1 MAEIREVKVPD
12 IGDFEAVEIV
22 EVLVSPGDRVQ
33 EEDSLITLESD
44 KATMDVPSPHAGT
57 VKEVKV
63 QTGDQVGQGDVIL
76 TLELAGEDKE
86 EKEEPKEE
94 EEAPKKAE
102 TEERKREEAVEE
114 ETQEAEKKAAKK
126 PSKEEPA
133 TEEPAAEE
141 TERAGGPPKP
151 RALDEEIED
160 EAFLEAH
167 ASPSVRRFAR
177 ELGADLSKIEG
188 SGRKGRIT
196 REDVESY
203 VKKRLQGPGRP
214 AAGALALPEMPDIDF
229 SRFGET
235 ERVEL
240 SRIRKIG
247 ARNLHR
253 SWLHVPHVTQHDEAD
268 VTELEE
274 FRQTH
279 DAEARERGFKLTPIA
294 FLMKACVAA
303 LRKYPDFN
311 ASLDPDGEHLIRK
324 HYYHLGIA
332 VDTPDGLVVPVI
344 RDVDRKGLFQC
355 AEEVVEV
362 AGRARDGKL
371 KREDLEGATFSISSL
386 GGIGGT
392 AFTPIV
398 NAPEVGI
405 LGVSKMEWKPVWR
418 DGEFVPRRILPL
430 SLSYDHRVIDGATA
444 ARFTDHLAGVL
455 SDLRRLLL

>member
-44 KATMDVPSPHAGT
+44 KATMDVPSPYSGT
-57 VKEVKV
+57 VKELKV
-63 QTGDQVGQGDVIL
+63 GTGVQVAAGDVIL
-76 TLELAGEDKE
+76 TLELAR
-86 EKEEPKEE
+86 EEPETK
-94 EEAPKKAE
+94 EEAPEVE
-102 TEERKREEAVEE
+102 TAE
-114 ETQEAEKKAAKK
+114 ETGEKTTAD
-126 PSKEEPA
+126 EEPA
-133 TEEPAAEE
+133 EAKKKEKKEPRKEPGKRPEPSE
-141 TERAGGPPKP
+141 TQGRPEP
-151 RALDEEIED
+151 RALDEEIEE

-177 ELGADLSKIEG
+177 ELGADLSRVEG

-196 REDVESY
+196 REDVEAY
-203 VKKRLQGPGRP
+203 VKKKLQGPERP
-214 AAGALALPEMPDIDF
+214 AAGAFALPEMPEVDF
-229 SRFGET
+229 SRFGEI

-240 SRIRKIG
+240 PRIRKIG

-274 FRQTH
+274 FRKTH
-279 DAEARERGFKLTPIA
+279 GAEAEQRGFKLTPIA
-294 FLMKACVAA
+294 FLMKASVAA
-303 LRKYPDFN
+303 LQKYPDFN

-324 HYYHLGIA
+324 RYYHLGIA
-332 VDTPDGLVVPVI
+332 VDTPNGLTVPVI

-355 AEEVVEV
+355 AEELVEV
-362 AGRARDGKL
+362 AGRAREGKL
-371 KREDLEGATFSISSL
+371 KKDDIEGATFTISSL

-392 AFTPIV
+392 FFTPIV
-398 NAPEVGI
+398 NAPEVAI
-405 LGVSKMEWKPVWR
+405 LGASRMEWKPVWR

-430 SLSYDHRVIDGATA
+430 SLSYDHRVIDGAAA
-444 ARFTDHLAGVL
+444 ARFTTYLARVL
-455 SDLRRLLL
+455 SDLRMMLL

>member
-44 KATMDVPSPHAGT
+44 KATMDVPSPHSGT
-57 VKEVKV
+57 VREVKV
-63 QTGDQVGQGDVIL
+63 HTGDQVSQGDVIL
-76 TLELAGEDKE
+76 TLELAEPEDVKEDEKREETEDKAIE
-86 EKEEPKEE
+86 DKDEERAAKEKPAERPEKEEPQKETRDE
-94 EEAPKKAE
+94 KAP
-102 TEERKREEAVEE
+102 
-114 ETQEAEKKAAKK
+114 EKKGR
-126 PSKEEPA
+126 P
-133 TEEPAAEE
+133 
-141 TERAGGPPKP
+141 GP
-151 RALDEEIED
+151 RALDEEIEE

-177 ELGADLSKIEG
+177 ELGADLSRVEG

-196 REDVESY
+196 REDVEAY
-203 VKKRLQGPGRP
+203 VKKKLQGPERP
-214 AAGALALPEMPDIDF
+214 AAGAFALPEMPEVDF
-229 SRFGET
+229 SRFGEI

-240 SRIRKIG
+240 PRIRKIG

-268 VTELEE
+268 VTDLEE
-274 FRQTH
+274 FRKTH
-279 DAEARERGFKLTPIA
+279 GVEAEQRGFKLTPIA
-294 FLMKACVAA
+294 FLMKASVAA
-303 LRKYPDFN
+303 LEKYPDFN

-324 HYYHLGIA
+324 RYYHLGIA
-332 VDTPDGLVVPVI
+332 VDTPNGLTVPVI

-355 AEEVVEV
+355 AEELVEV
-362 AGRARDGKL
+362 AGRAREGKL
-371 KREDLEGATFSISSL
+371 KKDDIEGATFTISSL

-398 NAPEVGI
+398 NAPEVAI
-405 LGVSKMEWKPVWR
+405 LGASRMEWKPVWR

-430 SLSYDHRVIDGATA
+430 SLSYDHRVIDGAAA
-444 ARFTDHLAGVL
+444 ARFTTYLARVL
-455 SDLRRLLL
+455 SDLRMLLLD

>member
-44 KATMDVPSPHAGT
+44 KATMDVPSPYSGT
-57 VKEVKV
+57 VKELKV
-63 QTGDQVGQGDVIL
+63 STGVQVSEGDVIL
-76 TLELAGEDKE
+76 TLELAQEEPETKE
-86 EKEEPKEE
+86 EAQEV
-94 EEAPKKAE
+94 E
-102 TEERKREEAVEE
+102 T
-114 ETQEAEKKAAKK
+114 
-126 PSKEEPA
+126 
-133 TEEPAAEE
+133 AEE
-141 TERAGGPPKP
+141 TEEKTTEDEEPAKPKKEEPEKEPGTRPEPSEKTGPPEP
-151 RALDEEIED
+151 RALDEEIEE

-177 ELGADLSKIEG
+177 ELGANLSRVEG

-196 REDVESY
+196 REDVEAY
-203 VKKRLQGPGRP
+203 VKKKLQGPERP
-214 AAGALALPEMPDIDF
+214 AAGAFALPEMPEVDF
-229 SRFGET
+229 SRFGEI

-240 SRIRKIG
+240 PRIRKIG

-274 FRQTH
+274 FRKSH
-279 DAEARERGFKLTPIA
+279 GAEAEQRGFKLTPIA
-294 FLMKACVAA
+294 FLMKASVAA
-303 LRKYPDFN
+303 LEKYPDFN

-324 HYYHLGIA
+324 RYYHLGIA
-332 VDTPDGLVVPVI
+332 VDTPDGLTVPVI

-355 AEEVVEV
+355 AEELVEV

-371 KREDLEGATFSISSL
+371 KKDDIEGATFTISSL

-392 AFTPIV
+392 VFTPIV
-398 NAPEVGI
+398 NAPEVAI
-405 LGVSKMEWKPVWR
+405 LGASRMEWKPVWR
-418 DGEFVPRRILPL
+418 DGKFVPRRILPL
-430 SLSYDHRVIDGATA
+430 SLSYDHRVIDGAAA
-444 ARFTDHLAGVL
+444 ARFTTYLARVL
-455 SDLRRLLL
+455 SDLRMLLL

>member
-12 IGDFEAVEIV
+12 IGDFDAVEIV

-44 KATMDVPSPHAGT
+44 KATMDVPSPLTGT
-57 VKEVKV
+57 VKELKV
-63 QTGDQVGQGDVIL
+63 ATGDEVAEGDVIL
-76 TLELAGEDKE
+76 TLELAEEDGEEEGEEKE
-86 EKEEPKEE
+86 EKEAKEAREEEQEE
-94 EEAPKKAE
+94 EEEKKEKAE
-102 TEERKREEAVEE
+102 RPEKEP
-114 ETQEAEKKAAKK
+114 EKKAKEETAKD
-126 PSKEEPA
+126 KEEPDKKGLP
-133 TEEPAAEE
+133 EPA
-141 TERAGGPPKP
+141 
-151 RALDEEIED
+151 ALDEEIEE
-160 EAFLEAH
+160 EAFLAAH

-177 ELGADLSKIEG
+177 ELGADLSRVEG

-203 VKKRLQGPGRP
+203 VKQRLQGPERP
-214 AAGALALPEMPDIDF
+214 AAGALALPEMPEVDF
-229 SRFGET
+229 DRFGDT
-235 ERVEL
+235 ERIEL
-240 SRIRKIG
+240 PRIRKIG

-274 FRQTH
+274 FRKAH
-279 DAEARERGFKLTPIA
+279 GAEAEERGFKLTPIA
-294 FLMKACVAA
+294 FLMKASVGA
-303 LRKYPDFN
+303 LKKYPDFN
-311 ASLDPDGEHLIRK
+311 SSLDPDGEHLIRK

-332 VDTPDGLVVPVI
+332 VDTPNGLTVPVI

-355 AEEVVEV
+355 AEELVEV

-371 KREDLEGATFSISSL
+371 KKDDIEGATFTISSL

-398 NAPEVGI
+398 NAPEVAI
-405 LGVSKMEWKPVWR
+405 LGASKMEWKPVWR

-430 SLSYDHRVIDGATA
+430 SLSYDHRVIDGAAA
-444 ARFTDHLAGVL
+444 ARFTTYLARVL
-455 SDLRRLLL
+455 SDLRMLLL